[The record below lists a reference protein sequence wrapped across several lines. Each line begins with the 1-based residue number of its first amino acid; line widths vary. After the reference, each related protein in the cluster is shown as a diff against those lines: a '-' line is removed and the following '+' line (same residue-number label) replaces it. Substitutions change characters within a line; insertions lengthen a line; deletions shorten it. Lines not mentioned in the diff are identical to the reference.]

1 MSSKFAVKIEYRIND
16 DKITHMKLTEDKSQ
30 DKKDLDIDE
39 FLKRK
44 KDELEALKHLLEK
57 LNTKNINT
65 KKQ

>member
-1 MSSKFAVKIEYRIND
+1 
-16 DKITHMKLTEDKSQ
+16 MKSTEDNKSN
-30 DKKDLDIDE
+30 KKDLDIDE

-57 LNTKNINT
+57 LNTENNNKNINT

>member
-1 MSSKFAVKIEYRIND
+1 
-16 DKITHMKLTEDKSQ
+16 MKAKENKNQ
-30 DKKDLDIDE
+30 AEKEIDIDD

-57 LNTKNINT
+57 LNTENNNKNINT

>member
-1 MSSKFAVKIEYRIND
+1 
-16 DKITHMKLTEDKSQ
+16 MKSTEDNKSN
-30 DKKDLDIDE
+30 KKDLDIDE

>member
-1 MSSKFAVKIEYRIND
+1 
-16 DKITHMKLTEDKSQ
+16 MKLTEDKSQ
-30 DKKDLDIDE
+30 DKKELDIDE